1 MDALDRLYRRVVE
14 SLAHVPRQ
22 MEGVPVTIGE
32 LYQAVVPYRG
42 VRADLGLTELAAYEH
57 TLLRFLA
64 GERGYVSI
72 DAAGVQDELL
82 RELRAPN
89 PILGVYRDYAEVGVH
104 VNPNIQVRADAPPPP
119 PPPPPPPSG
128 TPTPSGSSTA
138 AGGWPDV
145 VPTPRIV
152 PAPPRREPPPPPPRP
167 SCPGC
172 RSTLPEGRDARFC
185 PFCGKPLKPVPCA
198 ACGAAVEPEW
208 SFCPD
213 CGSPRP
219 ALGAAA
225 PPPPPGPERRLREP
239 PPR

>member
-32 LYQAVVPYRG
+32 LYQTVVPYRG
-42 VRADLGLTELAAYEH
+42 VRQDLGLTELAAYEH

-64 GERGYVSI
+64 GERGFVSI
-72 DAAGVQDELL
+72 DTPGVQEELQ

-104 VNPNIQVRADAPPPP
+104 VNPNIQVRDTPPPP
-119 PPPPPPPSG
+119 PPPPPGPA
-128 TPTPSGSSTA
+128 TPSGISTG
-138 AGGWPDV
+138 GGWPDV

-152 PAPPRREPPPPPPRP
+152 PPPRREAPPPPPPP
-167 SCPGC
+167 KPACPGC

-198 ACGAAVEPEW
+198 SCGAPVEPEW
-208 SFCPD
+208 SFCVE

-219 ALGAAA
+219 APGGAAA
-225 PPPPPGPERRLREP
+225 ATPGAERGLPQRS
-239 PPR
+239 PR